1 MRSESRTNR
10 RQLLW
15 VFLAALIVR
24 ALFCFVAIPLLN
36 LNIGPNR
43 SDFFTST
50 DGYIDLAVNL
60 VDHGVYAFAP
70 GAPPTSYRGPAYPAV
85 LAVAYAIVGDA
96 ARAILIVNCLAS
108 SAACVVIFLLARRL
122 YGERVTPA
130 WAAPIVLFPLSI
142 YYCANSFSD
151 TFLTLTIALY
161 LWGLVS
167 LMRTPRWPQSLG
179 TAAAFALTALTK
191 AVILPI
197 APLVCVFA
205 AFRNRRALPQSIVAM
220 TLGFALV
227 GVWTIRNY
235 SVTGALTPVTGG
247 GGFNL
252 LLGNFM
258 IDRGGDC
265 DASLKYARNAAVDYL
280 REHDNVAI
288 DLGALDTD
296 GHLDVPRAIDQTY
309 GRAAIGM
316 FRENPTLLLRKL
328 AINSARFWYFSSS
341 PMKSLGNGVVNIAT
355 LLLALVGWRELHR
368 REKAGAELIALLV
381 LAFMLLYA
389 AVIVHSSRFSLPIV
403 MALLPLATAPIA
415 SMCRV
420 VFGKSDRRTPDATD
434 VSNQALSGAGS

>member
-1 MRSESRTNR
+1 MRTESRTNR
-10 RQLLW
+10 RQLVW

-24 ALFCFVAIPLLN
+24 AVFCFVAIPLLH

-60 VDHGVYAFAP
+60 VDHGVYAFAAD
-70 GAPPTSYRGPAYPAV
+70 APPTSYRGPAYPAV
-85 LAVAYAIVGDA
+85 LAIAYAIVGDA

-122 YGERVTPA
+122 FAERVTPA

-161 LWGLVS
+161 LWGLIA

-191 AVILPI
+191 AVILPM

-205 AFRNRRALPQSIVAM
+205 AVRNRRALPQSIVAM
-220 TLGFALV
+220 TLGVAFV
-227 GVWTIRNY
+227 GVWTLRNY
-235 SVTGALTPVTGG
+235 NATGAFTPVSGG

-280 REHDNVAI
+280 REHDSIAI

-296 GHLDVPRAIDQTY
+296 GHLDVPRTIDQTY

-316 FRENPTLLLRKL
+316 FRENPTLLFRKI

-368 REKAGAELIALLV
+368 RETASAELIAILV

-389 AVIVHSSRFSLPIV
+389 VVIVHSSRFSLPIV

-415 SMCRV
+415 SMYRALV
-420 VFGKSDRRTPDATD
+420 GKSNREPNEPPGI
-434 VSNQALSGAGS
+434 SNHALSGAKS